1 MVFLKYYSQNFKN
14 EDCFILNYKVIN
26 NRIIVNYAN
35 GNVDVFVYS
44 IDREKEIL
52 SQMKEQVLG
61 SKGCLKSL
69 YNETMIY
76 FKLLTNKLALFIFF
90 VAIMLFFDVSLLAAA
105 VTFTY
110 FPVVIGLLV
119 RKLIKCKGVIED
131 VKKNLLFLSN
141 EEKINSDIRNKSEVR
156 ENIVEEVRDKVFSL
170 DNGSFPFSF
179 NSIDE
184 ISFDELKEI
193 YDSAVEPKESNNA
206 KVLSKKKIR
215 NKR

>member
-1 MVFLKYYSQNFKN
+1 MFFFFFYSQNFKN
-14 EDCFILNYKVIN
+14 EDSFILNYKVIN

-35 GNVDVFVYS
+35 GNVDIFVYS

-52 SQMKEQVLG
+52 IQMKEQVLG

-110 FPVVIGLLV
+110 FPIVIGLLV

-156 ENIVEEVRDKVFSL
+156 ENIVDEFFGIGTRYVNFAHMRYVKHTYVVAHSL
-170 DNGSFPFSF
+170 VLF
-179 NSIDE
+179 NDRC
-184 ISFDELKEI
+184 
-193 YDSAVEPKESNNA
+193 
-206 KVLSKKKIR
+206 VLDRHHIACKGAHLCF
-215 NKR
+215 

>member
-1 MVFLKYYSQNFKN
+1 
-14 EDCFILNYKVIN
+14 
-26 NRIIVNYAN
+26 
-35 GNVDVFVYS
+35 
-44 IDREKEIL
+44 
-52 SQMKEQVLG
+52 
-61 SKGCLKSL
+61 
-69 YNETMIY
+69 MIY
-76 FKLLTNKLALFIFF
+76 FKLLANKLALFIFF

-156 ENIVEEVRDKVFSL
+156 ENIVEEVRGKVFSL

-179 NSIDE
+179 NSIDK